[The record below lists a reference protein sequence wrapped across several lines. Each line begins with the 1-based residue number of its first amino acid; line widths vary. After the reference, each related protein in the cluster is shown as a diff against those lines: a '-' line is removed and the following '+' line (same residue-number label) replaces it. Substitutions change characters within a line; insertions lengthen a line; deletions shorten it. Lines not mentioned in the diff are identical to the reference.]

1 MAKSEHQSDDISIR
15 QLIYIVSALSLI
27 SLLFHLV
34 WLLWPLLRVVL
45 PLLVG
50 GWLWHHYQ
58 QVQVSQGQT
67 LNAIFYQ
74 LLQTYGGRITVL
86 DFAMTTRLSAI
97 AARHYLDDR
106 AKEFFAHF
114 EVTDQGDVIYVFPTL
129 VACQPLV
136 DPALNPEQGGDR
148 SGSASGAELSCLTS
162 QELARRLGVALSTV
176 RRKKFSS
183 QLSAW
188 SRSLD
193 PDGIGWSY
201 LAQSRRFFPVVAD
214 RPSSR

>member
-1 MAKSEHQSDDISIR
+1 MAKPEHRSDGISIR
-15 QLIYIVSALSLI
+15 QLLYIVSALSLI
-27 SLLFHLV
+27 GFLFHLV
-34 WLLWPLLRVVL
+34 WLLWPLLRVAL
-45 PLLVG
+45 PLLLG
-50 GWLWHHYQ
+50 GWLWHQYQ
-58 QVQVSQGQT
+58 QVQGSQRHT
-67 LNAIFYQ
+67 LNGIFYQ
-74 LLQTYGGRITVL
+74 LLQTYNGRITVL
-86 DFAMTTRLSAI
+86 DFAMATRLSAI

-136 DPALNPEQGGDR
+136 EPVLNSEEAGDR
-148 SGSASGAELSCLTS
+148 SGATSDPELSCLTS
-162 QELARRLGVALSTV
+162 EELARRLGVSLRQV

-183 QLSAW
+183 RLTVW

-201 LAQSRRFFPVVAD
+201 LAQSRRFFPVGVEH
-214 RPSSR
+214 RSSR